1 MFDEHG
7 VRLEDKESLLT
18 QPIDPRFPEAK
29 NVTVLKEM
37 VIFITP
43 PQQNTELLLTR
54 GWRLRLVG
62 VRASDGYQSQTS
74 FPFTFLPHDFYDPCI
89 FCCLRPDGYPLPA
102 SLPAPISPARPGIR
116 KRKMEGVESAPPP
129 APPSPPDR

>member
-1 MFDEHG
+1 MVFQLFDEHG

-62 VRASDGYQSQTS
+62 VRASDGYQVELEKVPS
-74 FPFTFLPHDFYDPCI
+74 
-89 FCCLRPDGYPLPA
+89 
-102 SLPAPISPARPGIR
+102 
-116 KRKMEGVESAPPP
+116 EGS
-129 APPSPPDR
+129 

>member
-1 MFDEHG
+1 MRTFGWNFFKHYFLVELIVFQLFDEHG

-62 VRASDGYQSQTS
+62 VRASDGYQVVLEKVPS
-74 FPFTFLPHDFYDPCI
+74 
-89 FCCLRPDGYPLPA
+89 
-102 SLPAPISPARPGIR
+102 
-116 KRKMEGVESAPPP
+116 EGS
-129 APPSPPDR
+129 

>member
-43 PQQNTELLLTR
+43 PQQNTELLLSR
-54 GWRLRLVG
+54 GWRLRPHL
-62 VRASDGYQSQTS
+62 
-74 FPFTFLPHDFYDPCI
+74 PTF
-89 FCCLRPDGYPLPA
+89 RPNFQA
-102 SLPAPISPARPGIR
+102 TNKTVS
-116 KRKMEGVESAPPP
+116 
-129 APPSPPDR
+129 